1 MTISVSSS
9 DELIRLDTFL
19 SSRLIQFSRS
29 KIQKLIID
37 GNITVNKKT
46 VKKNL
51 KLSYGDIIEVDTAQI
66 ETNELLPKLKKW
78 DYPLEVIH
86 EDNDFA
92 IINKPF
98 GVISHPTLK
107 NRDKTL
113 VNILLNKFEDKLSNH
128 PDLLRPG
135 IVHRLDKDTT
145 GVMIIPFNEYS
156 HWKIADQFKDRT
168 IQKEYLA
175 LTWGEWDEDEGLIE
189 NKLSRSKKN
198 PLKFQSS
205 MEGKIATSLFK
216 LIKKGKYFSSINF
229 FPKTGRTHQIRIHC
243 SEKGFPIVGDELY
256 GGGWKKLNEYLP
268 EVQKRINKNI
278 SIQNGHYLHAKSIS
292 FIHPKTDKKVVFHAK
307 PNEEFTN
314 LLEMIKNE
322 EI

>member
-9 DELIRLDTFL
+9 DELIRLDAFL

-29 KIQKLIID
+29 KIQKLISE
-37 GNITVNKKT
+37 GSITVNDKT

-51 KLSYGDIIEVDTAQI
+51 KLSYGDTIEVDTAKFESI
-66 ETNELLPKLKKW
+66 EVPDLKKW
-78 DYPLEVIH
+78 DYPLEVIY

-98 GVISHPTLK
+98 GVISHPTSNNK
-107 NRDKTL
+107 DQTL
-113 VNILLNKFEDKLSNH
+113 VNILLNKFEDKLSSH
-128 PDLLRPG
+128 PDPLRPG

-145 GVMIIPFNEYS
+145 GVMIIPFNEYA
-156 HWKIADQFKDRT
+156 HWKIADQFKNRT
-168 IQKEYLA
+168 IQKEYIA
-175 LTWGEWDEDEGLIE
+175 LTWGEWVEDEGLIQ

-198 PLKFQSS
+198 PLKYQSS
-205 MEGKIATSLFK
+205 MEGRLATSKFK
-216 LIKKGKYFSSINF
+216 LINKGTYFSAINF

-292 FIHPKTDKKVVFHAK
+292 FIHPKTDKKVVFNAE

>member
-9 DELIRLDTFL
+9 DELIRLDAFL

-29 KIQKLIID
+29 KIQKLISE
-37 GNITVNKKT
+37 GSITVNDKT

-51 KLSYGDIIEVDTAQI
+51 KLSYGDTIEVDTAKFESI
-66 ETNELLPKLKKW
+66 EVPDLKNW
-78 DYPLEVIH
+78 DYPLEVIY

-98 GVISHPTLK
+98 GVISHPTPNNK
-107 NRDKTL
+107 DQTL
-113 VNILLNKFEDKLSNH
+113 VNILLNKFEDKLSSH
-128 PDLLRPG
+128 PDPLRPG

-145 GVMIIPFNEYS
+145 GVMIIPFNEYA
-156 HWKIADQFKDRT
+156 HWKIADQFKNRT
-168 IQKEYLA
+168 IQKEYIA
-175 LTWGEWDEDEGLIE
+175 LTWGEWVEDEGLIQ

-198 PLKFQSS
+198 PLKYQSS
-205 MEGKIATSLFK
+205 MKGRLATSKFK
-216 LIKKGKYFSSINF
+216 LINNGKYFSAINF

-292 FIHPKTDKKVVFHAK
+292 FIHPKTDKKVVFNAE
-307 PNEEFTN
+307 PNEEFIN

>member
-29 KIQKLIID
+29 KIQKLISEGSI
-37 GNITVNKKT
+37 IVNDKT

-51 KLSYGDIIEVDTAQI
+51 KLSYGDIIKVDTSKF
-66 ETNELLPKLKKW
+66 ESLEVPELKKW
-78 DYPLEVIH
+78 DYPLEVIY
-86 EDNDFA
+86 EDDDFA

-98 GVISHPTLK
+98 GVISHPTSNNK
-107 NRDKTL
+107 DQTL
-113 VNILLNKFEDKLSNH
+113 VNILLNQFEDKLSNH
-128 PDLLRPG
+128 PDPLRPG

-145 GVMIIPFNEYS
+145 GVMIVPFNEYA
-156 HWKIADQFKDRT
+156 HWKIADQFKNRT
-168 IQKEYLA
+168 IQKNYIA
-175 LTWGEWDEDEGLIE
+175 LTWGQWADDEGIIE

-205 MEGKIATSLFK
+205 MEGRVATSKFK
-216 LIKKGKYFSSINF
+216 LINKGKYFSAINF
-229 FPKTGRTHQIRIHC
+229 YPKTGRTHQIRIHC
-243 SEKGFPIVGDELY
+243 SEKGYPIIGDELY

-268 EVQKRINKNI
+268 EVRKKINNNI
-278 SIQNGHYLHAKSIS
+278 SIQNGHYLHASTIS
-292 FIHPKTDKKVVFHAK
+292 FLHPKKEKKILFKAQQPK
-307 PNEEFTN
+307 EFSN
-314 LLEMIKNE
+314 LFEMIKNE

>member
-9 DELIRLDTFL
+9 DELIRLDAFL

-29 KIQKLIID
+29 KIQKLISE
-37 GNITVNKKT
+37 GSITVNDKT

-51 KLSYGDIIEVDTAQI
+51 KLSYGDTIEVDTAKFESI
-66 ETNELLPKLKKW
+66 EVPDLKKW
-78 DYPLEVIH
+78 DYPLEVIYV
-86 EDNDFA
+86 DSDFA

-98 GVISHPTLK
+98 GVISHPTSN
-107 NRDKTL
+107 NRDQTL
-113 VNILLNKFEDKLSNH
+113 VNILLNKFEDKLSSH
-128 PDLLRPG
+128 PDPLRPG

-145 GVMIIPFNEYS
+145 GVMIIPFNEYA
-156 HWKIADQFKDRT
+156 HWKIADQFKNRT
-168 IQKEYLA
+168 IQKEYIA
-175 LTWGEWDEDEGLIE
+175 LTWGEWVEDEGLIQ

-198 PLKFQSS
+198 PLKYQSS
-205 MEGKIATSLFK
+205 MEGRLATSKFK
-216 LIKKGKYFSSINF
+216 LINNGKYFSAINF

-292 FIHPKTDKKVVFHAK
+292 FIHPKTDKKVVFNAE
-307 PNEEFTN
+307 PNEEFIN

>member
-9 DELIRLDTFL
+9 DELIRLDAFL

-29 KIQKLIID
+29 KIQKLISE
-37 GNITVNKKT
+37 GSITVNDKT

-51 KLSYGDIIEVDTAQI
+51 KLSYGDTIEVDTAKFESI
-66 ETNELLPKLKKW
+66 EVPDLKKW
-78 DYPLEVIH
+78 DYPLEVIY
-86 EDNDFA
+86 EDNDLA

-98 GVISHPTLK
+98 GVISHPTPNNK
-107 NRDKTL
+107 DQTL
-113 VNILLNKFEDKLSNH
+113 VNILLNKFEDKLSSH
-128 PDLLRPG
+128 PDPLRPG

-145 GVMIIPFNEYS
+145 GVMIIPFNEYA
-156 HWKIADQFKDRT
+156 HWKIADQFKNRT
-168 IQKEYLA
+168 IQKEYIA
-175 LTWGEWDEDEGLIE
+175 LTWGEWVEDEGLIQ

-198 PLKFQSS
+198 PLKYQSS
-205 MEGKIATSLFK
+205 MEGRLATSKFK
-216 LIKKGKYFSSINF
+216 LINNGKYFSAINF

-243 SEKGFPIVGDELY
+243 SEKGFPVVGDELY

-292 FIHPKTDKKVVFHAK
+292 FIHPKTDKKVVFNAE
-307 PNEEFTN
+307 PNEEFIN

>member
-29 KIQKLIID
+29 KIQKLISE
-37 GNITVNKKT
+37 GSITVNDKT

-51 KLSYGDIIEVDTAQI
+51 KLSYGDIIKVDTSKF
-66 ETNELLPKLKKW
+66 ESSEVPELKKW
-78 DYPLEVIH
+78 DYPLEVIC
-86 EDNDFA
+86 EDDDFA

-98 GVISHPTLK
+98 GVISHPTSNNK
-107 NRDKTL
+107 DQTL
-113 VNILLNKFEDKLSNH
+113 VNILLNQFEDKLSSH
-128 PDLLRPG
+128 PDALRPG

-145 GVMIIPFNEYS
+145 GVMIIPFNEFA
-156 HWKIADQFKDRT
+156 HWKIADQFKNRI
-168 IQKEYLA
+168 IQKEYIA
-175 LTWGEWDEDEGLIE
+175 LTWGEWAEEEGLIE

-198 PLKFQSS
+198 PLKYQSS
-205 MEGKIATSLFK
+205 MEGRVATSKFK
-216 LIKKGKYFSSINF
+216 LINKGKYFSAINF

-243 SEKGFPIVGDELY
+243 SEKGYPIIGDELY

-268 EVQKRINKNI
+268 EVRKKINDNI
-278 SIQNGHYLHAKSIS
+278 SIQNGHYLHASSIS
-292 FIHPKTDKKVVFHAK
+292 FLHPKKEKKIFFKAQPPK
-307 PNEEFTN
+307 EFSN
-314 LLEMIKNE
+314 LFEMIKNE

>member
-9 DELIRLDTFL
+9 DELIRLDAFL

-29 KIQKLIID
+29 KIQKLISE
-37 GNITVNKKT
+37 GSITVNDKT

-51 KLSYGDIIEVDTAQI
+51 KLSYGDTIEVDTAKFESI
-66 ETNELLPKLKKW
+66 EVPDLKKW
-78 DYPLEVIH
+78 DYPLEVIY

-98 GVISHPTLK
+98 GVISHPTSNNK
-107 NRDKTL
+107 DQTL
-113 VNILLNKFEDKLSNH
+113 VNILLNKFEDKLSSH
-128 PDLLRPG
+128 PDSLRPG

-145 GVMIIPFNEYS
+145 GVMIIPFNEYA
-156 HWKIADQFKDRT
+156 HWKIADQFKNRT
-168 IQKEYLA
+168 IQKEYIA
-175 LTWGEWDEDEGLIE
+175 LTWGEWIEDEGLIQ

-198 PLKFQSS
+198 PLKYQSS
-205 MEGKIATSLFK
+205 MEGRLATSKFK
-216 LIKKGKYFSSINF
+216 LINKGKYFSAINF

-292 FIHPKTDKKVVFHAK
+292 FIHPKTDKKVVFNAE

-314 LLEMIKNE
+314 LLEMIKND

>member
-9 DELIRLDTFL
+9 DELIRLDAFL

-29 KIQKLIID
+29 KIQKLISE
-37 GNITVNKKT
+37 GSITVNDKT

-51 KLSYGDIIEVDTAQI
+51 KLSYGDTIEVDTAKFESI
-66 ETNELLPKLKKW
+66 EVPDLKKW
-78 DYPLEVIH
+78 DYPLEVIY
-86 EDNDFA
+86 EDSDFA

-98 GVISHPTLK
+98 GVISHPTSNNK
-107 NRDKTL
+107 DQTL
-113 VNILLNKFEDKLSNH
+113 VNILLNKFEDKLSSH
-128 PDLLRPG
+128 PDPLRPG

-145 GVMIIPFNEYS
+145 GVMIIPFNEYA
-156 HWKIADQFKDRT
+156 HWKIADQFKNRT
-168 IQKEYLA
+168 IQKEYIA
-175 LTWGEWDEDEGLIE
+175 LTWGEWVEDEGLIQ

-198 PLKFQSS
+198 PLKYQSS
-205 MEGKIATSLFK
+205 MEGRLAISKFK
-216 LIKKGKYFSSINF
+216 LINNGKYFSAINF

-292 FIHPKTDKKVVFHAK
+292 FIHPKTDKKVVFNAE
-307 PNEEFTN
+307 PNEEFIN

>member
-9 DELIRLDTFL
+9 DELIRLDAFL

-29 KIQKLIID
+29 KIQKLISE
-37 GNITVNKKT
+37 GSITVNDKT

-51 KLSYGDIIEVDTAQI
+51 KLSYGDTIEVDTAKFESI
-66 ETNELLPKLKKW
+66 EVPDLKKW
-78 DYPLEVIH
+78 DYPLEVIY
-86 EDNDFA
+86 EDSDFA

-98 GVISHPTLK
+98 GVISHPTSNNK
-107 NRDKTL
+107 DQTL
-113 VNILLNKFEDKLSNH
+113 VNILLNKFEDKLSSH
-128 PDLLRPG
+128 PDPLRPG

-145 GVMIIPFNEYS
+145 GVMIIPFNEYA
-156 HWKIADQFKDRT
+156 HWKIADQFKNRT
-168 IQKEYLA
+168 IQKEYIA
-175 LTWGEWDEDEGLIE
+175 LTWGEWVEDEGLIQ

-198 PLKFQSS
+198 PLKYQSS
-205 MEGKIATSLFK
+205 MEGRLATSKFK
-216 LIKKGKYFSSINF
+216 LINNGKYFSAINF

-292 FIHPKTDKKVVFHAK
+292 FIHPKTDKKVVFNAE

>member
-29 KIQKLIID
+29 KIQKLISEES
-37 GNITVNKKT
+37 ITVNDKT

-51 KLSYGDIIEVDTAQI
+51 KLSYGDIIKVDTSKF
-66 ETNELLPKLKKW
+66 ESSEVPELKKW
-78 DYPLEVIH
+78 DYPLEVIY
-86 EDNDFA
+86 EDDDFA

-98 GVISHPTLK
+98 GVISHPTSNNK
-107 NRDKTL
+107 NQTL
-113 VNILLNKFEDKLSNH
+113 VNILLNQFEDKLSSH
-128 PDLLRPG
+128 PDALRPG

-145 GVMIIPFNEYS
+145 GVMIIPFNEYA
-156 HWKIADQFKDRT
+156 HWKIADQFKNRI
-168 IQKEYLA
+168 IQKEYIA
-175 LTWGEWDEDEGLIE
+175 LTWGEWAEEEGLIE

-198 PLKFQSS
+198 PLKYQSS
-205 MEGKIATSLFK
+205 MEGRVATSKFK
-216 LIKKGKYFSSINF
+216 LINKGKYFSAINF

-243 SEKGFPIVGDELY
+243 SEKGYPIIGDELY

-268 EVQKRINKNI
+268 EVRKKINNNI
-278 SIQNGHYLHAKSIS
+278 SIQNGHYLHASSIS
-292 FIHPKTDKKVVFHAK
+292 FLHPKKEKKIFFKAQPPK
-307 PNEEFTN
+307 EFSN
-314 LLEMIKNE
+314 LFEMIKNE

>member
-9 DELIRLDTFL
+9 DELIRLDAFL

-29 KIQKLIID
+29 KIQKLISE
-37 GNITVNKKT
+37 GSITVNDKT

-51 KLSYGDIIEVDTAQI
+51 KLSFGDTIKVDTTKF
-66 ETNELLPKLKKW
+66 EPLEVYDLKKW
-78 DYPLEVIH
+78 DYPLEVIY

-98 GVISHPTLK
+98 GVISHPTSNNK
-107 NRDKTL
+107 DQTL
-113 VNILLNKFEDKLSNH
+113 VNILLNQFEDKLSSH
-128 PDLLRPG
+128 PDPLRPG

-145 GVMIIPFNEYS
+145 GVMIIPFNEYA
-156 HWKIADQFKDRT
+156 HWKIADQFKNRT
-168 IQKEYLA
+168 IQKEYIA
-175 LTWGEWDEDEGLIE
+175 LTWGEWVEDEGVIQ

-198 PLKFQSS
+198 PLKYQSS
-205 MEGKIATSLFK
+205 MEGRLATSKFK
-216 LIKKGKYFSSINF
+216 LIKKGKYYSAINF

-243 SEKGFPIVGDELY
+243 SEKGFPIIGDELY

-292 FIHPKTDKKVVFHAK
+292 FIHPKTDKKVVFNAES
-307 PNEEFTN
+307 NEEFTN

>member
-1 MTISVSSS
+1 MTIFVSSS
-9 DELIRLDTFL
+9 DELIRLDAFL

-29 KIQKLIID
+29 KIQKLISE
-37 GNITVNKKT
+37 GSITVNDKT

-51 KLSYGDIIEVDTAQI
+51 KLSYGDTIEVDTAKFESI
-66 ETNELLPKLKKW
+66 EVPDLKKW
-78 DYPLEVIH
+78 DYPLEVIY

-98 GVISHPTLK
+98 GVISHPTSNNK
-107 NRDKTL
+107 DQTL
-113 VNILLNKFEDKLSNH
+113 VNILLNKFEDKLSSH
-128 PDLLRPG
+128 PDPLRPG

-145 GVMIIPFNEYS
+145 GVMIIPFNEYA
-156 HWKIADQFKDRT
+156 HWKIADQFKNRT
-168 IQKEYLA
+168 IQKEYIA
-175 LTWGEWDEDEGLIE
+175 LTWGEWIEDEGLIQ

-198 PLKFQSS
+198 PLKYQSS
-205 MEGKIATSLFK
+205 MEGRLATSKFK
-216 LIKKGKYFSSINF
+216 LINKGKYFSAINF

-292 FIHPKTDKKVVFHAK
+292 FIHPKTDKKVVFNAE
-307 PNEEFTN
+307 PNEEFIN

>member
-29 KIQKLIID
+29 KIQKLISEES
-37 GNITVNKKT
+37 ITVNDKT

-51 KLSYGDIIEVDTAQI
+51 KLSYGDIIKVDTSKF
-66 ETNELLPKLKKW
+66 ESSEVPELKKW
-78 DYPLEVIH
+78 DYPLEVIY
-86 EDNDFA
+86 EDDDFA

-98 GVISHPTLK
+98 GVISHPTSNNK
-107 NRDKTL
+107 NQTL
-113 VNILLNKFEDKLSNH
+113 VNILLNQFEDKLSSH
-128 PDLLRPG
+128 PDALRPG

-145 GVMIIPFNEYS
+145 GVMIIPFNEYA
-156 HWKIADQFKDRT
+156 HWKIADQFKNRI
-168 IQKEYLA
+168 IQKEYIA
-175 LTWGEWDEDEGLIE
+175 LTWGEWAEEEGLIE

-198 PLKFQSS
+198 PLKYQSS
-205 MEGKIATSLFK
+205 MEGRVATSKFK
-216 LIKKGKYFSSINF
+216 LINKGKYFSAINF

-243 SEKGFPIVGDELY
+243 SEKGYPIIGDELY

-268 EVQKRINKNI
+268 EVRRKINDNI
-278 SIQNGHYLHAKSIS
+278 SIQNGHYLHASSIS
-292 FIHPKTDKKVVFHAK
+292 FLHPKKEKKIFFKAQPPK
-307 PNEEFTN
+307 EFSN
-314 LLEMIKNE
+314 LFEMIKNE

>member
-9 DELIRLDTFL
+9 DELIRLDAFL

-29 KIQKLIID
+29 KIQKLISE
-37 GNITVNKKT
+37 GSITVNDKT

-51 KLSYGDIIEVDTAQI
+51 KLSFGDTIKVDTTKF
-66 ETNELLPKLKKW
+66 ESLEVYDLKKW
-78 DYPLEVIH
+78 DYPLEVIY

-98 GVISHPTLK
+98 GVISHPTSNNK
-107 NRDKTL
+107 NQTL
-113 VNILLNKFEDKLSNH
+113 VNILLNQFEDKLSSH
-128 PDLLRPG
+128 PDPLRPG

-145 GVMIIPFNEYS
+145 GVMIIPFNEYA
-156 HWKIADQFKDRT
+156 HWKIADQFKNRT
-168 IQKEYLA
+168 IQKEYIA
-175 LTWGEWDEDEGLIE
+175 LTWGEWVEDEGVIQ

-198 PLKFQSS
+198 PLKYQSS
-205 MEGKIATSLFK
+205 MEGRLATSKFK
-216 LIKKGKYFSSINF
+216 LIKKGKYYSAINF

-243 SEKGFPIVGDELY
+243 SEKGFPIIGDELY

-292 FIHPKTDKKVVFHAK
+292 FIHPKTDKKVVFNAE

>member
-9 DELIRLDTFL
+9 DELIRLDAFL

-29 KIQKLIID
+29 KIQKLISE
-37 GNITVNKKT
+37 GSITVNDKT

-51 KLSYGDIIEVDTAQI
+51 KLSFGDTIKVDITKLESLEVYD
-66 ETNELLPKLKKW
+66 LKKW
-78 DYPLEVIH
+78 DYPLEVIY

-98 GVISHPTLK
+98 GVISHPTSNNK
-107 NRDKTL
+107 DQTL
-113 VNILLNKFEDKLSNH
+113 VNILLNQFEDKLSSH
-128 PDLLRPG
+128 PDSLRPG

-145 GVMIIPFNEYS
+145 GVMIIPFNEYA
-156 HWKIADQFKDRT
+156 HWKIADQFKNRT
-168 IQKEYLA
+168 IQKEYIA
-175 LTWGEWDEDEGLIE
+175 LTWGEWVEDEGLIQ

-198 PLKFQSS
+198 PRKYQSS
-205 MEGKIATSLFK
+205 MEGRLATSKFK
-216 LIKKGKYFSSINF
+216 LIKKGKYYSAINF

-292 FIHPKTDKKVVFHAK
+292 FIHPKTDKKVVFNAE

>member
-9 DELIRLDTFL
+9 DELIRLDAFL

-29 KIQKLIID
+29 KIQKLISE
-37 GNITVNKKT
+37 GSITVNDKT

-51 KLSYGDIIEVDTAQI
+51 KLSYGDTIEVDTAKFESI
-66 ETNELLPKLKKW
+66 EVPDLKKW
-78 DYPLEVIH
+78 DYPLEVIY
-86 EDNDFA
+86 EDSDFA

-98 GVISHPTLK
+98 GVISHPTSNNK
-107 NRDKTL
+107 DQTL
-113 VNILLNKFEDKLSNH
+113 VNILLNKFEDKLSSH
-128 PDLLRPG
+128 PDPLRPG

-145 GVMIIPFNEYS
+145 GVMIIPFNEYA
-156 HWKIADQFKDRT
+156 HWKIADQFKNRT
-168 IQKEYLA
+168 IQKEYIA
-175 LTWGEWDEDEGLIE
+175 LTWGEWIEDEGLIQ

-198 PLKFQSS
+198 PLKYQSS
-205 MEGKIATSLFK
+205 MEGRLATSKFK
-216 LIKKGKYFSSINF
+216 LINKGKYFSAINF

-292 FIHPKTDKKVVFHAK
+292 FIHPKTDKKVVFNAE

>member
-9 DELIRLDTFL
+9 DELIRLDAFL

-29 KIQKLIID
+29 KIQKLISE
-37 GNITVNKKT
+37 GSITVNDKT

-51 KLSYGDIIEVDTAQI
+51 KLSYGDTIKVDTAKFDTI
-66 ETNELLPKLKKW
+66 EVPNLKKW
-78 DYPLEVIH
+78 DYPLEVIY

-98 GVISHPTLK
+98 GVISHPTSNNK
-107 NRDKTL
+107 NKTL
-113 VNILLNKFEDKLSNH
+113 VNILLNKFEDKLSSH
-128 PDLLRPG
+128 PDPLRPG

-145 GVMIIPFNEYS
+145 GAMIIPFNEYA
-156 HWKIADQFKDRT
+156 HWKIADQFKNRT
-168 IQKEYLA
+168 IQKEYIA
-175 LTWGEWDEDEGLIE
+175 LTWGEWLDDEGLIQ
-189 NKLSRSKKN
+189 NNLSRSKKN
-198 PLKFQSS
+198 PLKYQSS
-205 MEGKIATSLFK
+205 NEGRLATSKFK
-216 LIKKGKYFSSINF
+216 LINKGKYFSAINF

-292 FIHPKTDKKVVFHAK
+292 FIHPKTDKKVVFNAES
-307 PNEEFTN
+307 NEEFTN

>member
-9 DELIRLDTFL
+9 DELIRLDAFL

-29 KIQKLIID
+29 KIQKLISE
-37 GNITVNKKT
+37 GSITVNDKT

-51 KLSYGDIIEVDTAQI
+51 KLSFGDTIKVDITKLESLEVYD
-66 ETNELLPKLKKW
+66 LKKW
-78 DYPLEVIH
+78 DYPLEVIY

-98 GVISHPTLK
+98 GVISHPTSNNK
-107 NRDKTL
+107 DQTL
-113 VNILLNKFEDKLSNH
+113 VNILLNQFEDKLSSH

-145 GVMIIPFNEYS
+145 GVMIIPFNEYT
-156 HWKIADQFKDRT
+156 HWKIADQFKNRT
-168 IQKEYLA
+168 IQKEYIA
-175 LTWGEWDEDEGLIE
+175 LTWGEWVEDEGVIQ

-198 PLKFQSS
+198 PLKYQSS
-205 MEGKIATSLFK
+205 MEGRLATSKFK
-216 LIKKGKYFSSINF
+216 LIKKGKYYSAINF

-243 SEKGFPIVGDELY
+243 SEKGFPIIGDELY

-292 FIHPKTDKKVVFHAK
+292 FIHPKTDKKVVFNAES
-307 PNEEFTN
+307 NEEFTN

>member
-9 DELIRLDTFL
+9 DELIRLDAFL

-29 KIQKLIID
+29 KIQKLISE
-37 GNITVNKKT
+37 GSITVNDKT

-51 KLSYGDIIEVDTAQI
+51 KLSFGDTIKVDTTKF
-66 ETNELLPKLKKW
+66 ESLEVYDLKKW
-78 DYPLEVIH
+78 NYPLEVIY

-98 GVISHPTLK
+98 GVISHPTSSNK
-107 NRDKTL
+107 DQTL
-113 VNILLNKFEDKLSNH
+113 VNILLNTFEDKLSSH
-128 PDLLRPG
+128 PDPLRPG

-145 GVMIIPFNEYS
+145 GVMIIPFNEYA
-156 HWKIADQFKDRT
+156 HWKIADQFKNRT
-168 IQKEYLA
+168 IKKEYIA
-175 LTWGEWDEDEGLIE
+175 LTWGEWTEDEGVIE

-198 PLKFQSS
+198 PLKYQSS
-205 MEGKIATSLFK
+205 MEGRAATSKFK
-216 LIKKGKYFSSINF
+216 LINKGKYFSAINF

-243 SEKGFPIVGDELY
+243 SEKGYPIIGDELY

-268 EVQKRINKNI
+268 EVRKKINNNI
-278 SIQNGHYLHAKSIS
+278 SIQNGHYLHASSIN
-292 FIHPKTDKKVVFHAK
+292 FLHPKKEKKLIFKAQPSK
-307 PNEEFTN
+307 EFSN
-314 LLEMIKNE
+314 LFKMIKNE